1 MRGRV
6 LDDRLRLNLLLDVDR
21 HDGHGEVFAVLL
33 VLALPDQL
41 RVERRIARV
50 EHGLGASFFVGH
62 EVAQFLGG
70 DVRALVLVADGFDFR
85 SGRCSS

>member
-1 MRGRV
+1 M
-6 LDDRLRLNLLLDVDR
+6 NLLLDVDR
-21 HDGHGEVFAVLL
+21 HDGDSEVFAVLL

-50 EHGLGASFFVGH
+50 EHGLGREFFVGH

-70 DVRALVLVADGFDFR
+70 DVGALVLVADGLDFCR
-85 SGRCSS
+85 DVVLLRP